1 MTSLD
6 RVEDDVRKALQEAEQ
21 QRNPRYPIPLYP
33 GLVKIRAAS
42 TDQKKVRVVGF
53 RIVYF
58 TGTRGICL
66 VAVYPQSECENL
78 SAEKL
83 QQLIKKRVAAI
94 DMSAALRAQPTLSQR
109 PSYSRPSDQPAPAGQ
124 VGRRGAL

>member
-1 MTSLD
+1 MMSG
-6 RVEDDVRKALQEAEQ
+6 RRCKRPEQ

-94 DMSAALRAQPTLSQR
+94 DMSAALRAPANLISKTQLLTPKR
-109 PSYSRPSDQPAPAGQ
+109 PARASWPSGT
-124 VGRRGAL
+124 